1 MDMRWDD
8 LRYLLAVARQGSL
21 AGAARELRVDATTV
35 GRRLEALEKALG
47 TRLVLRGART
57 LALTEGA
64 EAVVARARQMEDS
77 LRALHATVAADARTV
92 GTVRLSA
99 TEYLGHALLAPG
111 LADLHAR
118 HPGLDV
124 ELVVGSEVADLQ
136 RGDAD
141 LALRLAPPRGDA
153 LVVRKVA
160 EMAFAMYA
168 SRGYLRRRGAPRPG
182 DFHGHAVLAYRAGL
196 TSGAESDELNRLT
209 AGARRLLLSNSSPVL
224 REAAAAGLGVA
235 LLPCL
240 SGERDSRLTRVGAG
254 VLAKRSLWLVVHK
267 DLQRTPRVRAV
278 SDWVAELCK
287 RERAGL
293 AGTAGATE

>member
-35 GRRLEALEKALG
+35 GRRLDALEKALG

-64 EAVVARARQMEDS
+64 EAVAARAREMEDS
-77 LRALHATVAADARTV
+77 LRSLHATVAADARAV
-92 GTVRLSA
+92 GTVRLAA
-99 TEYLGHALLAPG
+99 TEYLAHALLAPG
-111 LADLHAR
+111 LGELHSR
-118 HPGLDV
+118 HPGLDL
-124 ELVVGSEVADLQ
+124 ELVVGSELMDLQ

-153 LVVRKVA
+153 LVIRKVG

-168 SRGYLRRRGAPRPG
+168 ARGYLRRHGAPRPG
-182 DFHGHAVLAYRAGL
+182 DFRGHAVLAYRAGL
-196 TSGAESDELNRLT
+196 TSGSESEELKRLT
-209 AGARRLLLSNSSPVL
+209 AGARRLLLSNSSIVL
-224 REAAAAGLGVA
+224 REAAGAGLGVA

-240 SGERDSRLTRVGAG
+240 SGDRDSRLTRVGAG
-254 VLAKRSLWLVVHK
+254 ILAKRPLWLVVHK

-287 RERAGL
+287 RVRAEL
-293 AGTAGATE
+293 AGAEGGTE

>member
-1 MDMRWDD
+1 MRWDD

-35 GRRLEALEKALG
+35 GRRLDALEKSLG

-57 LALTEGA
+57 LALTEAA
-64 EAVVARARQMEDS
+64 EAVVARAREMEDS
-77 LRALHATVAADARTV
+77 LRSLHDAVATEARAV
-92 GTVRLSA
+92 GTVRLTA
-99 TEYLGHALLAPG
+99 TEYLAHALLAPRLG
-111 LADLHAR
+111 ELHTR
-118 HPGLDV
+118 HPGLDL
-124 ELVVGSEVADLQ
+124 ELVAGSELVDLQ

-160 EMAFAMYA
+160 EIAFAMYA
-168 SRGYLRRRGAPRPG
+168 ARGYLRRHGAPRPG
-182 DFHGHAVLAYRAGL
+182 DFRGHCVLVYRAAL
-196 TSGAESDELNRLT
+196 TSGSESEELKRVT
-209 AGARRLLLSNSSPVL
+209 MGARRLLQSNSTTVL

-254 VLAKRSLWLVVHK
+254 VLAKRPLWLVFHK
-267 DLQRTPRVRAV
+267 DLQRSPRVRAAT
-278 SDWVAELCK
+278 DWLVALCK
-287 RERAGL
+287 EERAGL
-293 AGTAGATE
+293 AGAEGGAR